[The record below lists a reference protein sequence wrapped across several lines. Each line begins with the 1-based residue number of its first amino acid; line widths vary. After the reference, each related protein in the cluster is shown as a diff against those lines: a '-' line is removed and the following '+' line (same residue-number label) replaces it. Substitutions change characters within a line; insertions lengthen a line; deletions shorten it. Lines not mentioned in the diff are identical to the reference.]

1 MMDRGRRRILHA
13 SCATALSPI
22 VAVSATQLTVEWQ
35 CGDESVGF
43 EELAFDPDAVKR
55 KRLKRNRA
63 ALQPRIAAFGTLLI
77 EQAKG
82 WLGKSRANDRD
93 DIAKL
98 LALFGLPFA
107 YQGNPVPFCAA
118 GVSYLASRVYA
129 DATGGGFDLV
139 SFLPDVDHHH
149 FVPSPSVWDMFY
161 VAMGKRRWV
170 DAKPKTLIPRA
181 GWLVVYDFGKGA
193 DHVGIVEAAD
203 GSTLTTIEFNTVPEN
218 AQGSDANGGAVAR
231 RHRKYTLPTVKGFI
245 NTDLK
250 TTV

>member
-1 MMDRGRRRILHA
+1 MDRNRRRILHA
-13 SCATALSPI
+13 YCAAALSPM
-22 VAVSATQLTVEWQ
+22 AAMSGPELKFEWQ
-35 CGDESVGF
+35 CGDESIGF
-43 EELAFDPDAVKR
+43 EELSFDPDAVER
-55 KRLKRNRA
+55 KRLKRGRA
-63 ALQPRIAAFGTLLI
+63 ALQPRVGGFGVRLI

-82 WLGKSRANDRD
+82 WLGKNRTNARD

-98 LALFGLPFA
+98 LALFDLPFE
-107 YQGNPVPFCAA
+107 YQGKPVPFCAA
-118 GVSYLASRVYA
+118 GVSFLASTVYA
-129 DATGGGFDLV
+129 EASGGGFELV

-161 VAMGKRRWV
+161 VAKGKRRWL
-170 DAKPKTLIPRA
+170 DAKPKTLIPHP

-193 DHVGIVEAAD
+193 DHVGIVETAD
-203 GSTLTTIEFNTVPEN
+203 GSSLTTIEFNTVPEN

-245 NTDLK
+245 QTDLK